1 MSITDELREYSTEGL
16 TYKETSVYYNEE
28 LAEQLKAV
36 EVAIDDGK
44 IVNEATFALTSS
56 KFNDIAVNILKFIYG
71 QKKR

>member
-16 TYKETSVYYNEE
+16 TYKETSVYYNGE
-28 LAEQLKAV
+28 LAAQLKAV

-56 KFNDIAVNILKFIYG
+56 KFNDIAVNI
-71 QKKR
+71 

>member
-56 KFNDIAVNILKFIYG
+56 KFNDITVNILKFIYG